1 VLPNVDRFSDIVD
14 DRPRFSEVTMT
25 HLQQAETAHFDRFDP
40 LDDRDGWYVSDAI
53 VSVFP
58 LR

>member
-1 VLPNVDRFSDIVD
+1 
-14 DRPRFSEVTMT
+14 MT